1 MTLQES
7 LVMSDRV
14 MNKFLDKGEKVGNRI
29 LRAILHASVVTFV
42 GRSDLS
48 PTS

>member
-1 MTLQES
+1 
-7 LVMSDRV
+7 
-14 MNKFLDKGEKVGNRI
+14 MNKFLDIGEKVGNRI
-29 LRAILHASVVTFV
+29 MRAILHDASVVTLF

>member
-1 MTLQES
+1 
-7 LVMSDRV
+7 
-14 MNKFLDKGEKVGNRI
+14 MNKFLDIGGKVGNRI
-29 LRAILHASVVTFV
+29 LRAILHASVVTLV